1 LHGASRLA
9 AAVQTV
15 QTELSQAGKTA
26 PIYVGELGSVNT
38 NPGKQTMSITQALYA
53 AQAVGTLM
61 QLGVTRATWWLAFG
75 GCNTSSSGNF
85 SSSLYGWQSFA
96 GYMII
101 SDGIPT
107 PSECTGA
114 PNVPLGTL
122 LPTARAYQVL
132 SQFAVTGEHMV
143 GVSLGDS
150 LPTIRAWA
158 ATSGSGYA
166 LLLVNVD
173 SAATKTVPLVIKAH
187 STSSLTVTTYGKAQY
202 DDSKNNIWTAPVQ
215 STVTNAIVTLPPW
228 SITVV
233 RAP

>member
-1 LHGASRLA
+1 
-9 AAVQTV
+9 
-15 QTELSQAGKTA
+15 
-26 PIYVGELGSVNT
+26 
-38 NPGKQTMSITQALYA
+38 
-53 AQAVGTLM
+53 
-61 QLGVTRATWWLAFG
+61 
-75 GCNTSSSGNF
+75 
-85 SSSLYGWQSFA
+85 
-96 GYMII
+96 MIL

-107 PSECTGA
+107 PYECTGA

-143 GVSLGDS
+143 AVTLGDS

-173 SAATKTVPLVIKAH
+173 SATTKTAPLVIKGHALP
-187 STSSLTVTTYGKAQY
+187 SSVSVTTYGKAQY
-202 DDSKNNIWTAPVQ
+202 DDSKNNTWTGPTQ
-215 STVTNAIVTLPPW
+215 SSVTTGSITLPPW
-228 SITVV
+228 SLTVV

>member
-1 LHGASRLA
+1 
-9 AAVQTV
+9 VQTV
-15 QTELSQAGKTA
+15 QTELSHAGKSGV

-53 AQAVGTLM
+53 GQAVATLM

-96 GYMII
+96 GYMMI

-107 PSECTGA
+107 PYECTGA

-132 SQFAVTGEHMV
+132 SRFAVTGEHMV
-143 GVSLGDS
+143 GVTLGDS

-166 LLLVNVD
+166 LLLINVD
-173 SAATKTVPLVIKAH
+173 SATTKTVPVVIKGR
-187 STSSLTVTTYGKAQY
+187 TSGASVAVTTYGKTQY
-202 DDSKNNIWTAPVQ
+202 DDSKNNVWTAPVQ
-215 STVTNAIVTLPPW
+215 SSAGAWTNTFSVTVPPW
-228 SITVV
+228 SISVV
-233 RAP
+233 RLQ